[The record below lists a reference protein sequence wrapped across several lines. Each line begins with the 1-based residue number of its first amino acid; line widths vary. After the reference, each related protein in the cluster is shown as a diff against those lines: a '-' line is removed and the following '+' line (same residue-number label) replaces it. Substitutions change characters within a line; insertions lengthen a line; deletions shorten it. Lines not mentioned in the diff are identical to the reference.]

1 VSEAL
6 VSSLTRR
13 DQLAIGLVA
22 AGVLCAAGAAWLLLT
37 AGQISSSP
45 PTNGA
50 LSGSVS
56 PVAQPTASFAPAA
69 DLVIDV
75 QGAVKRPGVVLLAP
89 GARVADALAAAGGYS
104 RQADLNAAAASL
116 NLAALLADGAQV
128 YVPIIGAPS
137 AGGRGTSAGGG
148 TSGGGTG
155 GGGSTLVNVNTATPE
170 ELEALPGIGP
180 VTVQKIVAARAEQP
194 FATLDEMV
202 EREVIDR
209 GQLEDIRDL
218 VTF

>member
-1 VSEAL
+1 MP
-6 VSSLTRR
+6 SLTRR
-13 DQLAIGLVA
+13 DQLAVGLIG
-22 AGVLCAAGAAWLLLT
+22 AGLLCAVGAAWLLLT
-37 AGQISSSP
+37 AGTAAAPPPVDSGLPASISPGSHP
-45 PTNGA
+45 P
-50 LSGSVS
+50 GSAV
-56 PVAQPTASFAPAA
+56 PAT

-75 QGAVKRPGVVLLAP
+75 QGAVRRPGVVLLPP

-104 RQADLNAAAASL
+104 GQADLNAAAASL

-128 YVPIIGAPS
+128 YVPIIGAP
-137 AGGRGTSAGGG
+137 TAGGG
-148 TSGGGTG
+148 GSAVGGPDGTA

-170 ELEALPGIGP
+170 DLEALPGIGP
-180 VTVQKIVAARAEQP
+180 VTVQKIVAGRAEQP
-194 FATLDEMV
+194 FTTLEEMV

>member
-1 VSEAL
+1 MT
-6 VSSLTRR
+6 SLTRR

-22 AGVLCAAGAAWLLLT
+22 AGLLCVAGAAWLLVGA
-37 AGQISSSP
+37 AGAAPAPSEGQAS
-45 PTNGA
+45 
-50 LSGSVS
+50 
-56 PVAQPTASFAPAA
+56 ASFSPAAQASPSLVSTA

-75 QGAVKRPGVVLLAP
+75 QGAVRRPGVVLLPP
-89 GARVADALAAAGGYS
+89 GARVADALSAAGGYS
-104 RQADLNAAAASL
+104 RQADLNAAASSL
-116 NLAALLADGAQV
+116 NLAALLTDGAQV
-128 YVPIIGAPS
+128 YVPIIGATAP
-137 AGGRGTSAGGG
+137 GTGSGTGGGG
-148 TSGGGTG
+148 TIGG

-180 VTVQKIVAARAEQP
+180 VTVQKIVAGRAQQP

>member
-1 VSEAL
+1 M
-6 VSSLTRR
+6 TRR
-13 DQLAIGLVA
+13 DQLAIALVA
-22 AGVLCAAGAAWLLLT
+22 AGLLCVAGATWLLLT
-37 AGQISSSP
+37 AGATAAP
-45 PTNGA
+45 LAVDGEPGA
-50 LSGSVS
+50 ARTA
-56 PVAQPTASFAPAA
+56 VAEASASLAPAS

-104 RQADLNAAAASL
+104 QQADLNAAAASL
-116 NLAALLADGAQV
+116 NLAALLTDGAQV
-128 YVPIIGAPS
+128 YVPIIGAP
-137 AGGRGTSAGGG
+137 TAGGG
-148 TSGGGTG
+148 SGAGNG
-155 GGGSTLVNVNTATPE
+155 GGGGGAGGSSGSSLVNVNTATPE